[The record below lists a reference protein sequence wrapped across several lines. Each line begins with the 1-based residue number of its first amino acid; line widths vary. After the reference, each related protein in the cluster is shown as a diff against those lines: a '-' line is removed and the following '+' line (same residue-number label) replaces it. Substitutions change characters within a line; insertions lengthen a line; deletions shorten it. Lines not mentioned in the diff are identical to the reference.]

1 MCPSARRS
9 HPVGSRDDLSF
20 TSRRT
25 CTFAA
30 SLRDDFGGRYTG
42 SAFKV
47 DYDTPNTTSTDHS
60 HQPLLAPVRGPE
72 AEKEKVGPPSAFMKL
87 APQLVEGGVIT

>member
-1 MCPSARRS
+1 MRPSARRS
-9 HPVGSRDDLSF
+9 HGRDDLPF

-25 CTFAA
+25 GTFAA
-30 SLRDDFGGRYTG
+30 SLRDNFGGWYTG

-47 DYDTPNTTSTDHS
+47 DYDTPSTTSTDHS